1 MITDAKVS
9 SPIQGAKEHMGK
21 RYLSLFLVA
30 ITSLIIGLIL
40 GMFVI
45 PLATTENGT
54 SVGEAA
60 PRIDRNQPQLSQPV
74 ENEATVQ
81 RAIEASAARYNGL
94 AAFYMAANGA
104 SGQRAI
110 EASAA
115 RYNGLA
121 AFYMAANEITSS
133 TLLANNPEL
142 AVARRYTAPA
152 MENDVGQTYD
162 IEVVRHNNFVAFQN
176 LKADLVPVIQP
187 IKGIAASEQEAYLLA
202 SHPELSSAQRYAAL
216 VDWRSNNFPSH

>member
-74 ENEATVQ
+74 ENEATV
-81 RAIEASAARYNGL
+81 
-94 AAFYMAANGA
+94 
-104 SGQRAI
+104 QRAI